1 MDNVVSFTQKL
12 KEIRER
18 QQDIEPELV
27 DVPSIEEVHSFLKVL
42 SFIQQSSIDGTGRI
56 YFDDFSARIVVD
68 ANRSTLEDDINIRV
82 ANTIEANIPLLFST
96 LNEDE
101 RIGDPDEDVTEEEI
115 AIAAH
120 DIIRQ
125 FGVVNNQI

>member
-42 SFIQQSSIDGTGRI
+42 SFIQQSSLDGTGRI